1 MIKHVVCWTFKDFA
15 EGKTRQENLKETKVL
30 LEGLKDMIKEVKHL
44 EVGINFN
51 PGLHAYDLALYSEFS
66 SKEDL
71 LTYTN
76 HPEHQRVVEHL
87 GRVRDQRIVVDYEK
101 S

>member
-1 MIKHVVCWTFKDFA
+1 MIKHIVLLTFKDFA
-15 EGKTRQENLKETKVL
+15 EGKTRQEKLQETKAL
-30 LEGLKDMIKEVKHL
+30 LEGLKDKIREVKHL

-76 HPEHQRVVEHL
+76 HSEHQRVVEHL
-87 GRVRDQRIVVDYEK
+87 GRVRDQRIVVDYEV
-101 S
+101 

>member
-1 MIKHVVCWTFKDFA
+1 MIKHIVLWTFKEQA
-15 EGKTRQENLKETKVL
+15 EGKSKKENLRETKAL
-30 LEGLKDMIKEVKHL
+30 LEGLKDKIEEVKHL
-44 EVGINFN
+44 EMGINFN

-87 GRVRDQRIVVDYEK
+87 GRVRDQRIVVDYETE
-101 S
+101 

>member
-1 MIKHVVCWTFKDFA
+1 MIKHIVLWTFKESA
-15 EGKTRQENLKETKVL
+15 LGKTKQGNLKETKAL
-30 LEGLKDMIKEVKHL
+30 LEGLKGKIKEVKHL
-44 EVGINFN
+44 DVGINFN
-51 PGLHAYDLALYSEFS
+51 PAPHAYDLALYSEFS

-87 GRVRDQRIVVDYEK
+87 GRVRAQRIVVDYEV
-101 S
+101 

>member
-1 MIKHVVCWTFKDFA
+1 MVKHIVLWTFKESA
-15 EGKTRQENLKETKVL
+15 LGKTKQENLKETKVL
-30 LEGLKDMIKEVKHL
+30 LEGLKDKIKEVKHL

-51 PGLHAYDLALYSEFS
+51 PGQHAYDLALNPEFL

-76 HPEHQRVVEHL
+76 HPEHQKVVEHL
-87 GRVRDQRIVVDYEK
+87 GRVRDQRIVVDYEV
-101 S
+101 